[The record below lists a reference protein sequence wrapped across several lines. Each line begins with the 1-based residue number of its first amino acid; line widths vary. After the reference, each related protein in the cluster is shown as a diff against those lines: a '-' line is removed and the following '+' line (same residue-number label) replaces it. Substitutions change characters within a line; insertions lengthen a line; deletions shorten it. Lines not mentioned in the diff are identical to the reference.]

1 MVDPDGTA
9 MEGPRP
15 QENSLKLMG
24 FATGRG
30 VRKRIPGQFPFGT
43 RYVSRCSK
51 APYSASLSVRRSLL
65 DTPSSLI
72 IGGGIVGLA
81 TAHQLLRRY
90 PGAEVTVLEKESAA
104 GQHQTGHNSGVL
116 HCGLYYTPGSLKARL
131 AVEGIQEMV
140 AFCETHNIP
149 HEVCGKLVVAT
160 NDAEVSRMEKLFERG
175 TANGLEG
182 IERLGPEAMREIE
195 PHIGGVAALKVPQ
208 EGIVDYPA
216 VVKAL
221 VKEIESLGGKVITNA
236 KALRCAESSKWTV
249 ETPAGDFSA
258 DWIINCA
265 GLYCD
270 RVSQLAGQK
279 RELRIVP
286 FRGEYFQLKP
296 GSQHLVNHLIY
307 PVPDPEFPFLGV
319 HFTRLIGGGIE
330 AGPNA
335 VLAFAREGYRKTN
348 INLRDLFD
356 ALTYPGLW
364 RFGLKYPRM
373 CVHELRSSFSKK
385 FFCKQLQK
393 LVPEVKPADLEPGGA
408 GVRAQAMSPEGG
420 LVQDFQFVRGTRALH
435 VLNAPSPAA
444 TASLAIGGEIVN
456 QLEFN

>member
-1 MVDPDGTA
+1 MADPDGTA
-9 MEGPRP
+9 REGPGP

-24 FATGRG
+24 LATGRG
-30 VRKRIPGQFPFGT
+30 VRKRITGQFPFGP
-43 RYVSRCSK
+43 RHVSRCSK
-51 APYSASLSVRRSLL
+51 APNSVSFLLRRSSL

-81 TAHQLLRRY
+81 TARQLLRRY
-90 PGAEVTVLEKESAA
+90 PGAEVTVLEKESSA
-104 GQHQTGHNSGVL
+104 GQHQTGHNSGVV

-160 NDAEVSRMEKLFERG
+160 NDAEVGRMEKLFERG

-182 IERLGPEAMREIE
+182 IESLGPEAMREIE

-221 VKEIESLGGKVITNA
+221 IREIESLGGKVVTNA
-236 KALRCAESSKWTV
+236 KALRFVKGTEWTV
-249 ETPAGDFSA
+249 ETPAGDFTA

-286 FRGEYFQLKP
+286 FRGEFFQLKP
-296 GSQHLVNHLIY
+296 SSQHMVNPLI
-307 PVPDPEFPFLGV
+307 
-319 HFTRLIGGGIE
+319 
-330 AGPNA
+330 
-335 VLAFAREGYRKTN
+335 
-348 INLRDLFD
+348 
-356 ALTYPGLW
+356 
-364 RFGLKYPRM
+364 
-373 CVHELRSSFSKK
+373 
-385 FFCKQLQK
+385 
-393 LVPEVKPADLEPGGA
+393 
-408 GVRAQAMSPEGG
+408 
-420 LVQDFQFVRGTRALH
+420 
-435 VLNAPSPAA
+435 
-444 TASLAIGGEIVN
+444 
-456 QLEFN
+456 